1 MRYLDPNKVEFIV
14 VHCTATP
21 EGMELTVDQIDA
33 MHRRR
38 GFSMIGYHYIVHIDG
53 SISVGRPDNKTGAHV
68 KGYNSKSIGITYVG
82 GLDQSR
88 KPKDTRTDMQLV
100 ALANQLE
107 ALKLKFPKATILG
120 HRDLS
125 PDLDGDGVIESHEW
139 MKQCPCFNAKEEY
152 EFIKN
157 R

>member
-1 MRYLDPNKVEFIV
+1 MRYLDPKDVKFIV

-38 GFSMIGYHYIVHIDG
+38 GFSMIGYHYVVHLDG
-53 SISVGRPDNKTGAHV
+53 SISVGRPDDRTGAHV
-68 KGYNSKSIGITYVG
+68 KGYNRKSVGLTYVG

-88 KPKDTRTDMQLV
+88 KPKDTRTDMQSIAIV
-100 ALANQLE
+100 NKLE
-107 ALKLKFPKATILG
+107 ELKLKFPNAKVLG

-125 PDLDGDGVIESHEW
+125 PDLDGDGVVEKHEW
-139 MKQCPCFNAKEEY
+139 LKQCPCYDVMDEY
-152 EFIKN
+152 PWLNE
-157 R
+157 